1 VYLRIR
7 QPGLAAKVPVRK
19 GDVVDIPSATKGE
32 RVFSL
37 KVITT
42 NKRGR
47 TMSTTYFT
55 SESVGRG
62 HPDKVSDFIS
72 DSVVDFV
79 LAREKSARVACETMV
94 APGRVIVAGEIGAAE
109 PVFAALNEALP
120 ALVREA
126 LLHLGY
132 GDARFGFHPDN
143 VIIQNLLKGQSPEI
157 AAKVLN
163 HQGALGAGDQGLM
176 FGYACADSEDGLP
189 LPISLA
195 HRLLAKLEGLV
206 DSGDLQGVGPDT
218 KSQVTV
224 RYEGRTPVAVDTVV
238 LAVQHVK
245 ELDLETLREQVTRLV
260 VEPVLPKGLDQSD
273 LKILINHSGSFIQG
287 GPAADCGL
295 TGRKIIVDTY
305 GGWAPHGGGAFSGKD
320 PTKVDRSA
328 AYAARWVAL
337 HLVRAGL
344 AKEVTVQLSYAIGST
359 QPVSV
364 LVDDH
369 GTKTGSQNLEE
380 VVRDVFDLS
389 PKGIIDGLGLQG
401 PIYRETAF
409 GGHFGRD
416 VFPWEQVDLQRV
428 RPQA

>member
-1 VYLRIR
+1 
-7 QPGLAAKVPVRK
+7 
-19 GDVVDIPSATKGE
+19 
-32 RVFSL
+32 
-37 KVITT
+37 
-42 NKRGR
+42 
-47 TMSTTYFT
+47 MSTVYFT

-79 LAREKSARVACETMV
+79 LAREPEARVACETLV
-94 APGRVIVAGEIGAAE
+94 APNRVIVAGEIGASPE
-109 PVFAALNEALP
+109 VIEALHQ
-120 ALVREA
+120 AVNSLVREA
-126 LLHLGY
+126 LIHLGY
-132 GDARFGFHPDN
+132 GDARFGFHPDE
-143 VIIQNLLKGQSPEI
+143 VIVQNLLKGQSPEI

-189 LPISLA
+189 VPISLA
-195 HRLLAKLEGLV
+195 HRLLARLEKLV
-206 DSGDLQGVGPDT
+206 DNGELPGVGPDT

-224 RYEGRTPVAVDTVV
+224 RYEGRTPVAIDTVV
-238 LAVQHVK
+238 LAVQHVE
-245 ELDLETLREQVTRLV
+245 ELALEDLREQVKTLV
-260 VEPVLPKGLDQSD
+260 VDPVLPQDLDCSE
-273 LKILINHSGSFIQG
+273 LKVLINHSGSFVQG

-369 GTKTGSQNLEE
+369 GTKITDADLETI
-380 VVRDVFDLS
+380 VRDVFDLS
-389 PKGIIDGLGLQG
+389 PKGIIDGLKLRG

-416 VFPWEQVDLQRV
+416 VFPWEQVDVNRL
-428 RPQA
+428 ATEA

>member
-1 VYLRIR
+1 
-7 QPGLAAKVPVRK
+7 
-19 GDVVDIPSATKGE
+19 
-32 RVFSL
+32 
-37 KVITT
+37 
-42 NKRGR
+42 
-47 TMSTTYFT
+47 MSTVYFT

-79 LAREKSARVACETMV
+79 LAREADARVACETLV
-94 APGRVIVAGEIGAAE
+94 APGRVIVAGEIGASEA
-109 PVFAALNEALP
+109 VFNELNEALN
-120 ALVREA
+120 ALVREG
-126 LLHLGY
+126 LIRLGY
-132 GDARFGFHPDN
+132 GDARFGFHPDE
-143 VIIQNLLKGQSPEI
+143 VIVQNLLKGQSPEI

-195 HRLLAKLEGLV
+195 HRLLARLEQLV
-206 DSGDLQGVGPDT
+206 DNKEIDGIGPDT

-224 RYEGRTPVAVDTVV
+224 RYEGRTPVAIDTVV
-238 LAVQHVK
+238 LAVQHV
-245 ELDLETLREQVTRLV
+245 EEWSLDALREKIQTLV
-260 VEPVLPKGLDQSD
+260 IDPVLPEGLDTSD
-273 LKILINHSGSFIQG
+273 LKVLVNHSGSFIQG

-369 GTKTGSQNLEE
+369 GTKIGDADLET

-389 PKGIIDGLGLQG
+389 PKGIIDGLKLRS

-416 VFPWEQVDLQRV
+416 AFPWEQVDVNRV
-428 RPQA
+428 LTQA

>member
-1 VYLRIR
+1 MNTVH
-7 QPGLAAKVPVRK
+7 
-19 GDVVDIPSATKGE
+19 
-32 RVFSL
+32 
-37 KVITT
+37 
-42 NKRGR
+42 
-47 TMSTTYFT
+47 FT

-79 LAREKSARVACETMV
+79 LSREPDARVACETLV
-94 APGRVIVAGEIGAAE
+94 ATGHVIVAGEIGASEAVFGQLTAE
-109 PVFAALNEALP
+109 LNALIKDSLI
-120 ALVREA
+120 R
-126 LLHLGY
+126 LGY
-132 GDARFGFHPDN
+132 GDARFGFHPDEIR
-143 VIIQNLLKGQSPEI
+143 VQNLLKGQSPEI

-163 HQGALGAGDQGLM
+163 HQGALGAGDQGIM
-176 FGYACADSEDGLP
+176 FGYACADSIDGLP

-195 HRLLAKLEGLV
+195 HRLLARLEELV
-206 DSGDLQGVGPDT
+206 DNHAIDGVGPDT
-218 KSQVTV
+218 KSQVTI

-238 LAVQHVK
+238 MAVQHID
-245 ELDLETLREQVTRLV
+245 EWALDALREKIRTMVID
-260 VEPVLPKGLDQSD
+260 PVLPDGLDTSGIKV
-273 LKILINHSGSFIQG
+273 LVNHSGSFIQG

-369 GTKTGSQNLEE
+369 GTKIGDTDLES

-389 PKGIIDGLGLQG
+389 PKGIIDSLKLRR

-409 GGHFGRD
+409 GGHFGREA
-416 VFPWEQVDLQRV
+416 FPWEQVDVNLIHSR
-428 RPQA
+428 